1 MIYVTGG
8 FFNLLIIEVKKEVQG
23 GTFMNKENEQ
33 KNELITDNKESL
45 KGTLFATIVFVGGA
59 IVLWTLVLLIL
70 FIMRF

>member
-1 MIYVTGG
+1 MS
-8 FFNLLIIEVKKEVQG
+8 
-23 GTFMNKENEQ
+23 KENEQ

-70 FIMRF
+70 FIIRF

>member
-1 MIYVTGG
+1 MS
-8 FFNLLIIEVKKEVQG
+8 
-23 GTFMNKENEQ
+23 KENEQ
-33 KNELITDNKESL
+33 KNELITDDKESL

>member
-1 MIYVTGG
+1 M
-8 FFNLLIIEVKKEVQG
+8 KKENQ
-23 GTFMNKENEQ
+23 
-33 KNELITDNKESL
+33 NELQGRPVHDETQSL

>member
-1 MIYVTGG
+1 MS
-8 FFNLLIIEVKKEVQG
+8 
-23 GTFMNKENEQ
+23 KENEQ